1 MLWTANS
8 TYQITINTFA
18 SRKRI
23 EGKTELGRYKINLA
37 EIGGDGEFSCPR
49 CGEIIS
55 PDDDSG
61 KVYDVL
67 ETVEKDGLL
76 EKVTI
81 ECKKCR
87 STIQLE
93 GFNLLKEVGY
103 SDKMFDP
110 DDYLHE

>member
-8 TYQITINTFA
+8 TCQIAINTFS

-23 EGKTELGRYKINLA
+23 EGETGMEHFKINLA

-61 KVYDVL
+61 KVYDIL
-67 ETVEKDGLL
+67 ETEEADGLL

-87 STIQLE
+87 SIIQLE
-93 GFNLLKEVGY
+93 GFGLLKEVGY
-103 SDKMFDP
+103 SEKLFDP
-110 DDYLHE
+110 DDYLQE